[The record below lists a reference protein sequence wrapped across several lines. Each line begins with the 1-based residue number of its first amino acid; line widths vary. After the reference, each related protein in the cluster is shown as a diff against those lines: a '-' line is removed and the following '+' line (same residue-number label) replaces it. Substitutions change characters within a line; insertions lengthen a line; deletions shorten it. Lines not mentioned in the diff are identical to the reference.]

1 MIVDSASVVWQL
13 EVKGFAVL
21 PNFLAPATL
30 CELKSEFAE
39 LDLLPARRDKTLSV
53 YREVHFSPC
62 GTAISLLA
70 DGGMLRVL
78 RHVLGERIIC
88 TASSYARY
96 SPGYPGMPLHTDC
109 QPYGSD
115 LFGPL
120 ASVPVSLRVFYYLDE
135 LTAMRCPLRVVP
147 SSHLCLHQECN
158 PYRRFLSHPEE
169 LALTGVAGTAIVINP
184 KVFHGVGPNRTA
196 DPRSVYTVAYRPEW
210 AGPARRVP
218 AYDRTKL
225 SSLPQVVRQ
234 LFQPPNRRV
243 CNPRM
248 PVEDTRDSVPPLGP
262 ARWSTPDR
270 AGKEIQE

>member
-1 MIVDSASVVWQL
+1 MIVESASVVWQL

-21 PNFLAPATL
+21 PGFLAAATL
-30 CELKSEFAE
+30 GDLKSEFAE
-39 LDLLPARRDKTLSV
+39 LDLIQARKDDTLSV
-53 YREVHFSPC
+53 YREVHFSRC
-62 GTAISLLA
+62 GTAIGLLA

-78 RHVLGERIIC
+78 RQVLGERLIC

-96 SPGYPGMPLHTDC
+96 GPGYPGMPLHTDC
-109 QPYGSD
+109 QPYGSK

-135 LTAMRCPLRVVP
+135 LTATRCPLRVVP

-158 PYRRFLSHPEE
+158 PYRRFSSHPEE

-196 DPRSVYTVAYRPEW
+196 EPRSVYTAAYRPEW

-218 AYDRTKL
+218 RYDRAKV
-225 SSLPQVVRQ
+225 SSLPQPVRQ

-248 PVEDTRDSVPPLGP
+248 PVEDRGDNVPPLGP
-262 ARWSTPDR
+262 ARWSSPGG
-270 AGKEIQE
+270 AGEEIQE